1 MLLCINCQRLT
12 PLQFNTIVIQGFGF
26 SVLKTLLLNIL
37 PSVFQLVFVLISV
50 VGSTYLPNTRLLF
63 MTFNVI
69 VSIVGAVMVREVDPA
84 HKWTRVM
91 GCAFGVAFTAN
102 FPMTMAMVS
111 SNFAGFTKK
120 TTVSAMV
127 C

>member
-1 MLLCINCQRLT
+1 M
-12 PLQFNTIVIQGFGF
+12 
-26 SVLKTLLLNIL
+26 
-37 PSVFQLVFVLISV
+37 
-50 VGSTYLPNTRLLF
+50 F
-63 MTFNVI
+63 MAFNVI
-69 VSIVGAVMVREVDPA
+69 VSIVGAAMVREVDSA
-84 HKWTRVM
+84 HKWTRFM
-91 GCAFGVAFTAN
+91 GCALSVSFTAN